1 MHEARSEAG
10 HELPLWR
17 RVVDYPLVAMLIAV
31 ALFIAAMALGLGIVR
46 TLPAMDTNLRLV
58 IQAAIYIALG
68 IAVYKLAIVRLGEI
82 RHDDLPVAGAAR
94 NLAIGLLLGL
104 LLMSVIVGVAALFDV
119 YNIIGDGGTSAL
131 LRLLIAT
138 AIVPGILEEIFF
150 RGILFRW
157 IEEFAGS
164 WTALL
169 LTAAFFGIAHIRN
182 PGATRPWQHVLCPL
196 SGYLLLVERL
206 WDDHGVSG
214 AWNFGPAEGDA
225 RPVGWIVE
233 RLDALWPGGLRWT
246 RAGGEHPHE
255 ANFLKVDSSRAR
267 ARLGWAPAW
276 DLDAALGAIVEWYA
290 GLREG
295 ADVRAL
301 SLAQLDRFRATTP
314 R

>member
-1 MHEARSEAG
+1 MQEARSEAG

-182 PGATRPWQHVLCPL
+182 PGATPF
-196 SGYLLLVERL
+196 SSFAIAIEAGLLLGGAYMLTRSL
-206 WDDHGVSG
+206 WMPIGLHA
-214 AWNFGPAEGDA
+214 AWNFVQGFIFDSPVSGLDDDGLVEAKLSGPELLSGGAFGLEASLIALVIATAAGA
-225 RPVGWIVE
+225 WLIALAVRRGELMHPRWVRRRAPIE
-233 RLDALWPGGLRWT
+233 R
-246 RAGGEHPHE
+246 
-255 ANFLKVDSSRAR
+255 
-267 ARLGWAPAW
+267 
-276 DLDAALGAIVEWYA
+276 
-290 GLREG
+290 
-295 ADVRAL
+295 
-301 SLAQLDRFRATTP
+301 
-314 R
+314 